1 MQVLRVHLLGEFRLF
16 HGDQPVTTLN
26 TARLQSLLAYLLLHR
41 GTPQPRYHL
50 AFQFWPDSSES
61 QAHTNLRHLLHLLR
75 RALPDA
81 DDWLCV
87 DGATLLWRA
96 DVPCELDV
104 VAFEGAVAGGRP
116 QEAIDLYG
124 GDLLPSCYDDWI
136 VPERERLHQLL
147 LHALEQVT
155 AAAEEG
161 QDYRAAIAHAQR
173 LLRLDP
179 LREETHRHLIRLHAL
194 AGDRIGVVRAY
205 ATCTTVLHRELDI
218 EPTPET
224 HEAYRRGLA
233 MAAARHSTAGRPA
246 APPRTGP
253 NTLPLALTRF
263 IGREREKSEVERLV
277 ATHRLLTLT
286 GAGGV
291 GKTRLALAVASELC
305 DVLADGVWHVD
316 LAPLSDPA
324 LVVQTVAAALG
335 VGEGAPPLLAQLIA
349 HLQHKHT
356 ALILDNCER
365 LVEAVRG
372 LAEALLGAAPRLH
385 LLVTSRVVL
394 GAGGEVTWRVPSLPV
409 PDLSRWTVPAG
420 ATSGSQAGDD
430 EALAA
435 LCRNESVQIFSDRA
449 AAVLPTFTVT
459 AGNARAV
466 GLVCQRLDGVP
477 LALELAA
484 ARVKV
489 LSVQQIASRL
499 QDALHLLSSG
509 SPGALPHQQTMRA
522 TMDWS
527 HALLT
532 AAEQALFR
540 RLSVFVRGANFEAVE
555 GIGCGEGISEADV
568 LDLLSSVVDKSL
580 VSVELAGEETR
591 FRLHEVAR
599 QYAYARLVEAGEEAR
614 VRNRHLAFFCRLAE
628 ALEPDLLGKMPAGAA
643 ARMMREHDNLR
654 AALEWSIQ
662 EGGDAQLGLRLAAA
676 LPGYWELA
684 GLASKERDW
693 LGRLLATAG
702 EAAPPAVR
710 ARALRAAGK
719 LAYYQCDFGEARSSF
734 EQSLMLDREL
744 DNKPAVADTL
754 ARLGF
759 MFSVQQDYAA
769 AEGVYRESLA
779 LSRALGDTSGVA
791 RLLSELGYTTFRKGD
806 STQARPLLEE
816 SLTLCRDPD
825 DRYVEARARHFLGHL
840 ARFEGDL
847 AWARSLYTRAL
858 TILYELRNSWGVF
871 YSLEAFGYLAT
882 AGGQFERAA
891 RLFGAAEYL
900 GEIIGT
906 LMAPSER
913 VEHERDVAAVAA
925 ALSEAAYEAER
936 AKGRAMDQD
945 EAIAYALEQSRP
957 EQARP

>member
-1 MQVLRVHLLGEFRLF
+1 MQVLRVHLLGEFRLY
-16 HGDQPVTTLN
+16 HGDQSVTTLN
-26 TARLQSLLAYLLLHR
+26 TARLQSLLAYLVLHR
-41 GTPQPRYHL
+41 GQRQPRYHL

-96 DVPCELDV
+96 EVPCELDV
-104 VAFEGAVAGGRP
+104 VAFERAVAGGRP
-116 QEAIDLYG
+116 REAIDLYR

-147 LHALEQVT
+147 LQALEQVIRE
-155 AAAEEG
+155 AEEG
-161 QDYRAAIAHAQR
+161 QDYRTAIAHAQR
-173 LLRLDP
+173 LLRIDP

-205 ATCTTVLHRELDI
+205 DTCATVLRRELDI
-218 EPTPET
+218 EPTAET
-224 HEAYRRGLA
+224 RETYRCGLT
-233 MAAARHSTAGRPA
+233 MAARHSTTRLPSMPTNA
-246 APPRTGP
+246 GP
-253 NTLPLALTRF
+253 NNLPLSLTRF
-263 IGREREKSEVERLV
+263 IGREREKGEVERLV

-291 GKTRLALAVASELC
+291 GKTRLAIAVASELC
-305 DVLADGVWHVD
+305 GVFADGVWHVD

-324 LVVQTVAAALG
+324 LVAQAVATALG
-335 VGEGAPPLLAQLIA
+335 IGEAAFPLLPQLIA
-349 HLQHKHT
+349 HLQPKHT
-356 ALILDNCER
+356 LLILDNCER

-385 LLVTSRVVL
+385 LLVTSRAVV
-394 GAGGEVTWRVPSLPV
+394 GAGGEVTWRVPSLPI
-409 PDLSRWTVPAG
+409 PDLSHWTAPAG
-420 ATSGSQAGDD
+420 STSGSQAGDD

-435 LCRNESVQIFSDRA
+435 LCRNASVQVFADRA

-466 GLVCQRLDGVP
+466 GLVCRRLDGVP

-489 LSVQQIASRL
+489 LSVQQIAGRL
-499 QDALHLLSSG
+499 QDALRLLSSG
-509 SPGALPHQQTMRA
+509 SPGAPPHQQTMRA

-540 RLSVFVRGANFEAVE
+540 RLSVFVRGASFEAVE
-555 GIGCGEGISEADV
+555 GVCCGEGISEADV

-580 VSVELAGEETR
+580 VSVELAADEETR

-643 ARMMREHDNLR
+643 ASMMREHDNLR
-654 AALEWSIQ
+654 AALEWSTQ
-662 EGGDAQLGLRLAAA
+662 EGGDAQLGLQLAAA
-676 LPGYWELA
+676 LPGYWELS
-684 GLASKERDW
+684 GLAAEERNW
-693 LGRLLATAG
+693 LRRLLATAG
-702 EAAPPAVR
+702 RAAPPAMR

-719 LAYYQCDFGEARSSF
+719 LAYYQCDFCEARSSF

-744 DNKPAVADTL
+744 DNKPGVADTL

-779 LSRALGDTSGVA
+779 LSQALGDRSAVA
-791 RLLSELGYTTFRKGD
+791 RLLSELGYTFFRQGD
-806 STQARPLLEE
+806 HAQARSLLEE
-816 SLTLCRDPD
+816 SLAMCRDPD

-847 AWARSLYTRAL
+847 AWARSLYARSL
-858 TILYELRNSWGVF
+858 TVLHELRNAWGMF
-871 YSLEAFGYLAT
+871 YSLEAFAYLAT
-882 AGGQFERAA
+882 ARGQFERAA
-891 RLFGAAEYL
+891 RLFGAAERL
-900 GEIIGT
+900 GESIGT

-913 VEHERDVAAVAA
+913 VEHERDVAAVTA
-925 ALSEAAYEAER
+925 ALGEAAFAAER
-936 AKGRAMDQD
+936 ARGRAMAQD
-945 EAIAYALEQSRP
+945 EAIAYALEQPRP
-957 EQARP
+957 Q